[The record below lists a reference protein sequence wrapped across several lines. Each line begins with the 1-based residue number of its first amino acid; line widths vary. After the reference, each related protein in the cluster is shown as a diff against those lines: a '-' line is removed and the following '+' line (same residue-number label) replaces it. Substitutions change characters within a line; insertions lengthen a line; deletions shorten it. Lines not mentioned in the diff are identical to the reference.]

1 MPGAVIYITA
11 TWAETKILKDETK
24 KMDSPSF
31 KCFHA
36 QLDYKLTYSNKYQ
49 TQLALVYYTKFRVQ
63 KQNRKTPELLKI

>member
-1 MPGAVIYITA
+1 
-11 TWAETKILKDETK
+11 
-24 KMDSPSF
+24 MDSLSF

-63 KQNRKTPELLKI
+63 KQNRKTQELLKI